1 MTTGTGAADA
11 IITIR
16 GVGKTY
22 KTGFTALQEV
32 DLDERARLSRGVVE
46 RVGWRCV
53 IVREEGAAAKA
64 TRYAVPY
71 SAIIFVGE
79 KLAPNK

>member
-1 MTTGTGAADA
+1 MRRFLKQIKKADRRVFILMGGAAQQ
-11 IITIR
+11 TSC
-16 GVGKTY
+16 
-22 KTGFTALQEV
+22 E
-32 DLDERARLSRGVVE
+32 GVVE